1 MKTINRLL
9 MGAGVMSILS
19 FSGFAILVSKYLVCD
34 NACPF
39 YLILSSIILA
49 GTFIMIL
56 VLLWLKREMQPEE
69 IRRDM
74 RILELIKEENK
85 SVSDA
90 KLFENF
96 EAVKKAIS
104 EIKSTIEDINKRL

>member
-1 MKTINRLL
+1 
-9 MGAGVMSILS
+9 
-19 FSGFAILVSKYLVCD
+19 
-34 NACPF
+34 
-39 YLILSSIILA
+39 
-49 GTFIMIL
+49 
-56 VLLWLKREMQPEE
+56 MQPEE